1 MVLAVFNSY
10 CGDSRHCPIF
20 TLFSLI
26 CRVIMHA
33 YLLYTYLN
41 ELHISTNPFLETDS
55 VQIQLHII
63 TNQWSIILVPFRP
76 NMFKTQQTRRIV
88 DSCCLKLHHSKM
100 LPSYLRLSPFE
111 YNMSNGPSPS
121 SPGLLYQNEVK
132 CSALDI
138 KMIFHSRTNET
149 HFYKKGCALCLIL
162 KVRVSG
168 TRKCSTGWQVIPV

>member
-26 CRVIMHA
+26 CRVIMNA

-63 TNQWSIILVPFRP
+63 TN
-76 NMFKTQQTRRIV
+76 
-88 DSCCLKLHHSKM
+88 
-100 LPSYLRLSPFE
+100 
-111 YNMSNGPSPS
+111 
-121 SPGLLYQNEVK
+121 
-132 CSALDI
+132 
-138 KMIFHSRTNET
+138 
-149 HFYKKGCALCLIL
+149 
-162 KVRVSG
+162 
-168 TRKCSTGWQVIPV
+168 